1 MMGRTGRR
9 PMVTAGAVH
18 SLINGSQW
26 RTQQNRTAQF
36 RTESSTV
43 SRSSQHFSIKVSSES
58 QPPLISKTWGKQCDK
73 FIWNFLMLWWFN
85 LTALP
90 NSDHCIALSWSDNI
104 LLFMGPRD
112 VSPDVFCCC
121 LYSPSFPCCQAEDW
135 SLLVQQFC
143 WIEVNPAATDPGPD
157 LSQGQSIRSQ
167 LVCYS
172 RRWK

>member
-1 MMGRTGRR
+1 MARVRRR
-9 PMVTAGAVH
+9 PLVTAGPVH

-43 SRSSQHFSIKVSSES
+43 SRLSQHFSIKVSSES
-58 QPPLISKTWGKQCDK
+58 QPPLISKTWGKRCDN

-85 LTALP
+85 FIALP
-90 NSDHCIALSWSDNI
+90 NSDQTEEKLSTMHVSSFSDNI

-135 SLLVQQFC
+135 SLL
-143 WIEVNPAATDPGPD
+143 AAAILLNWSESSSHRPRARP
-157 LSQGQSIRSQ
+157 
-167 LVCYS
+167 
-172 RRWK
+172 